1 CAGSFFFHAADGIR
15 DATVTGVQTCALP
28 IYIAA
33 CVSAPR
39 QYRREPAKIPP
50 RCAPNLQLRKQLAD
64 PRRAAVRLN
73 RDSTGSGVS
82 ARSAARQ
89 KIPTCA
95 PESATL
101 PGARPDWKSR
111 PGDACARKK

>member
-1 CAGSFFFHAADGIR
+1 
-15 DATVTGVQTCALP
+15 
-28 IYIAA
+28 
-33 CVSAPR
+33 PR

-101 PGARPDWKSR
+101 PGARPDRKSR
-111 PGDACARKK
+111 PGDACARKKRSEEHTSELQSRGHLVCRLLL